1 MSEMITEPYLGLC
14 GGVFFFYTRQ
24 QGQTFECVLAQ
35 VKSFNGD
42 GSINHTESMGI

>member
-1 MSEMITEPYLGLC
+1 MSEMITEPYWASA
-14 GGVFFFYTRQ
+14 VEFSFFYTRQ